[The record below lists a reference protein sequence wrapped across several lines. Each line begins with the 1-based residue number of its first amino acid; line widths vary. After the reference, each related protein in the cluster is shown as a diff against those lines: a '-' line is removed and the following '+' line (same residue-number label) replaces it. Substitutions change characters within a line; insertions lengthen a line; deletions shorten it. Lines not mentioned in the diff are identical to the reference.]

1 MTEFGQSSYVPKL
14 RLDRLFCLAEA
25 ESYPG
30 SDCLDSVLYWP
41 VREAPE
47 DTLIRIWLRTESV
60 APRIEVN
67 TFELAPV
74 GQSSAEPAWVDF
86 GVHTVESLR
95 EHHWLFGIMRFR
107 GISFAES
114 QKALFV
120 LTTQTD
126 VELCGDRMAVEE
138 QLWGIPRSA
147 VGYTTISPSRVG
159 VGTAAE
165 FRLEYTIGDRGL
177 PPGALIRLAFPKL
190 FSAPQVDDPAA
201 PGWLEAIEP
210 GLTVELLSIDT
221 SVESHER
228 LDAIFRLPNGVE
240 PGARVAFSY
249 RSEETFLFPRRW
261 ATMERRY
268 WYSHMPVM
276 ALAVAVDE
284 RQIFVAPEETNGHAI
299 EFVAG
304 PSGRLHLFLPGRV
317 RAGEPLVV
325 HGLFTDR
332 YRNSPP
338 SRGPIDAEIE
348 LVVDGEGRQEVLGS
362 PVGRLE
368 RWYRFA
374 MPLTERAPGVY
385 RVRAVRPETGEVAAV
400 SNPVWIL
407 PEGSDLPP
415 IYWGEI
421 HGHCEQSDGS
431 GDYAGMFEHARD
443 EGCLDFAASADHAC
457 YFSDNEWQWMQD
469 IVNSFDEDG
478 RFTTLIGY
486 EWAGKQGHRN
496 VYTSGD
502 RLQLF
507 RGMFAP
513 TSRLDAVYDHFADR
527 EDVVAGPHTR
537 HTADFFAYH
546 DERVQRFL
554 EICSMWGA
562 FEEIAFDAVSRGA
575 LIGFTGGG
583 DCHEGRCG
591 FSVEDPAGQGTT
603 GHTFAPGLRY
613 KCGMTGAVLPALT
626 RADLVQAL
634 RERHTFATTGA
645 RILLDVSVSGI
656 PMGGQGSCTAA
667 PQIDGEVHACSGI
680 DRVQVIRDGEVVHAE
695 EAPPMD
701 VTLAWTDEEAA
712 PGKHWYVLKVVQ
724 HDGETAWSSPIWM
737 TIEPGV

>member
-1 MTEFGQSSYVPKL
+1 MTESAPSSYVPKL

-30 SDCLDSVLYWP
+30 TDCLDSVLFWP
-41 VREAPE
+41 VREAPP
-47 DTLIRIWLRTESV
+47 DTRIRIWLRTGAV
-60 APRIEVN
+60 APRVEIN
-67 TFELAPV
+67 TLELTPV
-74 GQSSAEPAWVDF
+74 GKSSADPAWVDF
-86 GVHTVESLR
+86 GIHTVESLR
-95 EHHWLFGIMRFR
+95 EHHWVFGIMRFR

-114 QKALFV
+114 REALFV
-120 LTTQTD
+120 LTTQPD
-126 VELCGDRMAVEE
+126 VELGGDRVAVEDE
-138 QLWGIPRSA
+138 LWGISRAA
-147 VGYTTISPSRVG
+147 VGHTVISPSRVG
-159 VGTAAE
+159 VGEAVE
-165 FRLEYTIGDRGL
+165 FRFEYTVGSGGL

-190 FSAPQVDDPAA
+190 FAAPQADDPMA
-201 PGWLEAIEP
+201 PGWLEAIESELP
-210 GLTVELLSIDT
+210 VELVSIDT

-228 LDAIFRLPNGVE
+228 LDAIFRLPNGAE
-240 PGARVAFSY
+240 PGVRVAFSY
-249 RSEETFLFPRRW
+249 RTEDTYLFPRRW

-268 WYSHMPVM
+268 WYSQMPVM

-284 RQIFVAPEETNGHAI
+284 RQIFVPPEEANGHAV

-304 PSGRLHLFLPGRV
+304 PPERLHLFLPGRV
-317 RAGEPLVV
+317 KAGEPVVV

-338 SRGPIDAEIE
+338 SRGPVDAEIE
-348 LVVDGEGRQEVLGS
+348 LVIEGEGRSETLGS
-362 PVGRLE
+362 PAGRFE

-374 MPLTERAPGVY
+374 VPLIELDPGVY
-385 RVRAVRPETGEVAAV
+385 RVRAVRPGTDEVLAV

-407 PEGSDLPP
+407 PEGSDLPA

-496 VYTSGD
+496 VYTSGE

-507 RGMFAP
+507 RGMFPP
-513 TSRLDAVYDHFADR
+513 TSRLDAVYGHFADR

-554 EICSMWGA
+554 EIYSMWGA
-562 FEEIAFDAVSRGA
+562 FEEIAFDAVARGA
-575 LIGFTGGG
+575 VIGFTGGG

-613 KCGMTGAVLPALT
+613 KCGMTGAMLPGLT

-634 RERHTFATTGA
+634 RERRTYATTGA
-645 RILLDVSVSGI
+645 RILLDVSLSGI
-656 PMGGQGSCTAA
+656 AMGGQGGCTGA
-667 PQIDGEVHACSGI
+667 PHIDGIVHACSEV
-680 DRVQVIRDGEVVHAE
+680 DRVQVIRDGEVVHTE
-695 EAPPMD
+695 ESPAMD
-701 VTLAWTDEEAA
+701 VTFAWADKEAA

-724 HDGETAWSSPIWM
+724 RDGETAWSSPIWV
-737 TIEPGV
+737 TVAE